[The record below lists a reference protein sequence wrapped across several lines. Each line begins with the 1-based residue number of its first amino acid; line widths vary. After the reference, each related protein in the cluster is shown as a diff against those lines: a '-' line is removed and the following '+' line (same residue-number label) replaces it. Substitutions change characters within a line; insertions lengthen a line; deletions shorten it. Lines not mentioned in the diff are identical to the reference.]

1 MASETPSTLHLLAA
15 HRVAMSAEEE
25 RIAVEAVAALL
36 AVVCP
41 GHSGIVDAAGESRS
55 HPSSPAV
62 PAKREGGGD
71 EPHQADHHGSA
82 EG

>member
-1 MASETPSTLHLLAA
+1 MASESKLQLLPA
-15 HRVAMSAEEE
+15 HRVAMSGEEE

-36 AVVCP
+36 KVVCRS
-41 GHSGIVDAAGESRS
+41 HSGIVDAAGESRS

-71 EPHQADHHGSA
+71 EPDQADHHGSR